1 MRSGV
6 VQRWAE
12 GEPSGGKRERVE
24 LRVVG
29 EDGRVGGTG
38 FARRSR
44 FERRP
49 VLLLRSCGL
58 RFRGLADVD
67 ATRLS
72 RPDRQRGG
80 AAVRYRV
87 GASARRRCGAAR
99 LAHDGRRRVT
109 GNAVSHRRGG
119 ASESAWTKT
128 RVFSGFRRRYPAIVP
143 STQNATRG
151 FLERVRREAENARR
165 FVHDPFNK
173 GFSDARRGRWQAA
186 RKLAERL
193 PSLLAPASAVSTS
206 FCALR
211 SSAMQLRGGS
221 RGCRRRCSRVESS
234 LGHQQRRGHVEGVV
248 AGGNATA

>member
-6 VQRWAE
+6 VRRWAE
-12 GEPSGGKRERVE
+12 GEPPGGKRERVE
-24 LRVVG
+24 LRAVG
-29 EDGRVGGTG
+29 KDGRVGGTG

-44 FERRP
+44 FEGAWRFFFAFAGCASEGWLALAQRDF
-49 VLLLRSCGL
+49 CGP
-58 RFRGLADVD
+58 
-67 ATRLS
+67 T
-72 RPDRQRGG
+72 GG
-80 AAVRYRV
+80 AAALRCGPSCARRSPT
-87 GASARRRCGAAR
+87 GDWQRGIASARRCSGA
-99 LAHDGRRRVT
+99 G
-109 GNAVSHRRGG
+109 
-119 ASESAWTKT
+119 ESVRTKT
-128 RVFSGFRRRYPAIVP
+128 RVFSGFRRRYPVIAP
-143 STQNATRG
+143 STQSATRG
-151 FLERVRREAENARR
+151 FLEHARQEAKNTRV

-211 SSAMQLRGGS
+211 SSVMRPRGGS
-221 RGCRRRCSRVESS
+221 CGCRRRCSRVESS

>member
-72 RPDRQRGG
+72 RPDRQRCG
-80 AAVRYRV
+80 AAVRPVLRTT
-87 GASARRRCGAAR
+87 G
-99 LAHDGRRRVT
+99 HRRVT
-109 GNAVSHRRGG
+109 GNAVSRRCGG

-128 RVFSGFRRRYPAIVP
+128 RVFSGFRRRYLAIVP
-143 STQNATRG
+143 LTQNATRG

-211 SSAMQLRGGS
+211 SSVMRPRGGS
-221 RGCRRRCSRVESS
+221 CGCRRRCSRVESS